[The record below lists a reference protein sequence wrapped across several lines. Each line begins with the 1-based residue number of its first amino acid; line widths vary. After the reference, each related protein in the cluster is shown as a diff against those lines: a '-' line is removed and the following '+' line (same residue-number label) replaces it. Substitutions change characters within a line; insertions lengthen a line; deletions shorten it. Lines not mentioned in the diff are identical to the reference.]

1 MKENFLELLRCPQTK
16 SFLKLESE
24 TYSGEEI
31 INGFLINADGSC
43 KYPIVN
49 SIPRFVPNSNYA
61 NNFGFQW
68 NKFRQTQLDSYSGT
82 SISSDRFWSSTLWS
96 KNELLGK
103 WVLDCGCGSGRFA
116 EIALEAGAFVVAL
129 DYSNAVDACYLN
141 LKNHPNLYLMQ
152 GDIYNL
158 PFESKSFD
166 FVYSLGVL
174 QHTPNVKLAFMQ
186 VADQVKNGGKY
197 CVDFY
202 EKNFKSMLL
211 PKFWLRPFTKRMNKE
226 KLFSLLE
233 KTTPLLFSISEVLS
247 KLPYLGH
254 YIKRIIPVANYS
266 GILPLNKKQLLEW
279 ALLDTFDWL
288 GPEYDNPQ
296 NRKTL
301 LNWMNEAQM
310 DNIDVLKVVHVVAR
324 GTKRVL

>member
-1 MKENFLELLRCPQTK
+1 MKKNFLELLRCPKTK
-16 SFLKLESE
+16 SFLKFDSE
-24 TYSGEEI
+24 TYLGDEI
-31 INGFLINADGSC
+31 INGYLINEDGSC
-43 KYPIVN
+43 KYPIIDK
-49 SIPRFVPNSNYA
+49 IPRFVPDSNYA

-68 NKFRQTQLDSYSGT
+68 NKFRQTQLDSYSET
-82 SISSDRFWSSTLWS
+82 SISGDRFWSSTLWS
-96 KNELLGK
+96 KNELAGK

-116 EIALEAGAFVVAL
+116 EIALNAGAYVVAL

-141 LKNHPNLYLMQ
+141 LKGHPNLYLMQ
-152 GDIYNL
+152 GDIYEL
-158 PFESKSFD
+158 PFKPNSFD

-186 VADQVKNGGKY
+186 VANQVKIGGKF

-211 PKFWLRPFTKRMNKE
+211 PKFWLRPITKRMNQE

-233 KTTPLLFSISEVLS
+233 KYILTLFSVSELFG
-247 KLPYLGH
+247 KLPLIGKYL
-254 YIKRIIPVANYS
+254 KRLIPVANYS
-266 GILPLNKKQLLEW
+266 GILPLDKKQLLEW

-296 NRKTL
+296 RIKTL
-301 LNWMNEAQM
+301 SAWMNEAKM
-310 DNIDVLKVVHVVAR
+310 KDFDVLKVVHIVAR
-324 GTKRVL
+324 GIKRD